1 MENEQFPYSEKPI
14 APPDPPEQFPE
25 PDSADVTSEPAGFP
39 PATPF
44 LEPESET
51 PATHETLD
59 QFYLTEDELAEIADL
74 INASIQENE
83 TAEE

>member
-1 MENEQFPYSEKPI
+1 MENEHNPYVETPI
-14 APPDPPEQFPE
+14 VPPDP
-25 PDSADVTSEPAGFP
+25 ADVRSQRAGFP

-51 PATHETLD
+51 PAPPENLD

-83 TAEE
+83 STEE

>member
-1 MENEQFPYSEKPI
+1 MENEFNPYGETPI
-14 APPDPPEQFPE
+14 VPPDSSGQDLSA
-25 PDSADVTSEPAGFP
+25 PDPADARSEPAGFP

-51 PATHETLD
+51 PAPPENLD

-74 INASIQENE
+74 IKENE
-83 TAEE
+83 ISEE

>member
-1 MENEQFPYSEKPI
+1 MTIDMENEEN
-14 APPDPPEQFPE
+14 
-25 PDSADVTSEPAGFP
+25 GFP

-51 PATHETLD
+51 PAAPENLD

-74 INASIQENE
+74 INTSIQENE